1 MIKVRF
7 ALSRLR
13 DVFVDLFHH
22 LFMVRMMAMVVV
34 MFMAMTRST
43 MMRINIL
50 KQAMKPHSC
59 QACAPPRE
67 VPHRLEIQP

>member
-22 LFMVRMMAMVVV
+22 LFMVM
-34 MFMAMTRST
+34 MFMAMTRSK

-50 KQAMKPHSC
+50 KLAMKPHSC

>member
-22 LFMVRMMAMVVV
+22 LFMVRM
-34 MFMAMTRST
+34 FMAMTRST
-43 MMRINIL
+43 MMRKNIL

>member
-1 MIKVRF
+1 MVKVRF

-22 LFMVRMMAMVVV
+22 LFMVMMAMVVV

-43 MMRINIL
+43 MMRKNIL

>member
-22 LFMVRMMAMVVV
+22 LFMVRMMTMVVM
-34 MFMAMTRST
+34 MFMAMTRSK
-43 MMRINIL
+43 MMRINISKL
-50 KQAMKPHSC
+50 AMKPHSC